1 MGGMMDP
8 LGNYDLSTGRMTMD
22 LMYFVVVLVI
32 LLNVVFG
39 IILDTFSELRTEKND
54 RMQDTLEVCFICGI
68 EKETFDKSSN
78 DHQGFRRHI
87 KEDHYMWNYLKFV
100 IFIWEQDKD
109 DDDGLEQYVRR
120 RLDNED
126 ISWFP
131 IGRAMRLDISQQ
143 DDDEDVGLKVHRI
156 QNEVEHLKKS
166 QQTVLEK
173 LDKVIEGLGVLQK
186 TGSSMNLMS
195 AEGSDNGDE

>member
-109 DDDGLEQYVRR
+109 DDD
-120 RLDNED
+120 
-126 ISWFP
+126 
-131 IGRAMRLDISQQ
+131 
-143 DDDEDVGLKVHRI
+143 VGLKMHRM
-156 QNEVEHLKKS
+156 QNEIENLKRS
-166 QQTVLEK
+166 QQNMTEK
-173 LDKVIEGLGVLQK
+173 IEK
-186 TGSSMNLMS
+186 I
-195 AEGSDNGDE
+195 

>member
-126 ISWFP
+126 I
-131 IGRAMRLDISQQ
+131 
-143 DDDEDVGLKVHRI
+143 GLKVHRI